1 MTSTLYARLLAGAAL
16 LSLATLA
23 QAQYLWIDANGIKQL
38 SDKAPPASVP
48 LKNILKAPRGTPS
61 AAGEEL
67 ATATPAATPVT
78 AAAPPTIADRNA
90 DYRKRS
96 KAASEHELQ
105 ERDAATGKADQ
116 ADNCQRART
125 AKQSFDSGARIST
138 QEQNGERGYMSDA
151 QRALET
157 RRLDRILA
165 ACK

>member
-1 MTSTLYARLLAGAAL
+1 MTPTLYARLLAGAAL
-16 LSLATLA
+16 LALATLA

-48 LKNILKAPRGTPS
+48 LKNILKAPRGAAS
-61 AAGEEL
+61 AAGEEP
-67 ATATPAATPVT
+67 ATPAAPAVT